1 MLHAACCMDFG
12 NGGDE
17 ESQNAECSSG
27 NIVRRAA
34 CGTDFGLIDTISKLP
49 PVYEILCED

>member
-34 CGTDFGLIDTISKLP
+34 R
-49 PVYEILCED
+49 ILD